1 VRARIFPYS
10 NPPPQRQKG
19 VPPPRLGGG
28 WQVFGVAP
36 GLDLAGFESG
46 RKTQVRAARRGRRC
60 TRARGNSPASCT
72 RASSLTSGLW
82 RSISVAPGWMPKDGV
97 TYLTSALF
105 FFLPTMVSQ
114 QDVAADGGGPDQAA
128 AESQGG
134 AGTPDASRGRAAA
147 RGQPG
152 HDRAHQGTCLPRHL
166 VTSLMVHLVRHF
178 TLPIGPNLTRCAS
191 QASIRGSTVDLVV
204 VEFDNASRG
213 LGF

>member
-1 VRARIFPYS
+1 MHKS
-10 NPPPQRQKG
+10 KG
-19 VPPPRLGGG
+19 K
-28 WQVFGVAP
+28 FSGV
-36 GLDLAGFESG
+36 LH
-46 RKTQVRAARRGRRC
+46 K
-60 TRARGNSPASCT
+60 
-72 RASSLTSGLW
+72 ASSLTSGLW
-82 RSISVAPGWMPKDGV
+82 RSISAARDRMPKDGA
-97 TYLTSALF
+97 TYLTPALF

-114 QDVAADGGGPDQAA
+114 QDVDADGGGPDQAV

-134 AGTPDASRGRAAA
+134 AGTPDVSRGRAAP

-152 HDRAHQGTCLPRHL
+152 YDRAHQGTCLPRHL

-178 TLPIGPNLTRCAS
+178 ILPIGRNLTQCAS